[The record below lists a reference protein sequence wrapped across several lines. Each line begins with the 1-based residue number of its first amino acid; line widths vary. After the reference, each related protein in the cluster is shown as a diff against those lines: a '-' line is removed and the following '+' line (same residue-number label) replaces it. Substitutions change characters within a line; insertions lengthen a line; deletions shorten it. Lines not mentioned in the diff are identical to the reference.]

1 MCGQSAADFL
11 TTTPLK
17 PQPLLKATC
26 ALFAYV
32 LDMDSTLFNGKN
44 FLAAFFALATINLSF
59 AQHNAVWVD
68 AVPVTRQLFGAVPET
83 GVNLAVGWNSN
94 IQNNGWRTLAGFAVS
109 SETTD
114 SFGTEV
120 KTNSQN
126 ISLRAG
132 YRWFSFDK
140 EGGQARCRPVW
151 GIDVISRRNHLIT
164 RSSNVDFT
172 SDFST
177 TISNWGVSGVLGADL
192 MLAPKLHLI
201 IETRLDGFYLKEK
214 TVQSDSFGGEFEQ
227 SDWGW
232 EAQLNAPLSLFVA
245 LGL

>member
-1 MCGQSAADFL
+1 MRFVCVSFGHGF
-11 TTTPLK
+11 
-17 PQPLLKATC
+17 QPS
-26 ALFAYV
+26 
-32 LDMDSTLFNGKN
+32 STAKN

-126 ISLRAG
+126 ISLRGRGTAG
-132 YRWFSFDK
+132 SRLTKRGDR
-140 EGGQARCRPVW
+140 ARCRPVW

-177 TISNWGVSGVLGADL
+177 TISNWGCFGSVGRRPHAGPQTAPHHRDPTRRFLPSKRRPYSPTVSEGNSNS
-192 MLAPKLHLI
+192 PI
-201 IETRLDGFYLKEK
+201 
-214 TVQSDSFGGEFEQ
+214 GG
-227 SDWGW
+227 GRP
-232 EAQLNAPLSLFVA
+232 N
-245 LGL
+245 